1 MSISSEP
8 IRTII
13 ADDHEIARSGI
24 RNALVDQPRLLI
36 VAEVS
41 NGPELMTALQSTHP
55 DFLILDVAMPGFD
68 PLSAIQEIRASYPA
82 LRILVVSAYDDD
94 IYVQG
99 LLSAGVNGYH
109 LKDQSLSDL
118 KLAVGRVIDGE
129 SWISSP
135 LIRKLVNP
143 EARPGSLELS
153 SRQIDIARCLANGM
167 SNRETADHLNLSVK
181 TIENHLTR
189 LYHQLHVNSRLEAA
203 NLIHDHP
210 ELLAQPG
217 RALAQ
222 DTVEFRMPALNQT
235 SIVVVDDNRRYRK
248 QLGGMIGRF
257 FPDIMLYE
265 AQNWSE
271 LLGIIQ
277 QVVPALVFLDVVLG
291 EEDGISCTRKLKLQ
305 VPSTKVI
312 LISAYPDREFHRR
325 GVESGATAFIDKKN
339 LDSATI
345 RQIIQDCL
353 AE

>member
-1 MSISSEP
+1 MHSRLIL
-8 IRTII
+8 TVI

-24 RNALVDQPRLLI
+24 RNALVDQPHLQV

-41 NGPELMTALQSTHP
+41 NGPELMEALKSAQP
-55 DFLILDVAMPGFD
+55 DFLILDVAMPDFD
-68 PLSAIQEIRASYPA
+68 PLAAIREIRTMYPT

-118 KLAVGRVIDGE
+118 KLAVHRVINGE

-135 LIRKLVNP
+135 LIHKLVNP
-143 EARPGSLELS
+143 DSRRANLELS
-153 SRQIDIARCLANGM
+153 SRQIDIARCLASGM
-167 SNRETADHLNLSVK
+167 SNKEIADHLNLSIK

-217 RALAQ
+217 WALAQ
-222 DTVEFRMPALNQT
+222 EQVEFRLPALDQT

-257 FPDIMLYE
+257 FPDVMIYE

-277 QVVPALVFLDVVLG
+277 QVEPDLVFLDVVLG
-291 EEDGISCTRKLKLQ
+291 DEDGITCTRKLKLQ
-305 VPSTKVI
+305 APTTKVI

-345 RQIIQDCL
+345 RQIVQDAL